1 MFLRTLRIPDKMAGE
16 ENEGE
21 REDSGNGE
29 TKAIRGKKRRGG
41 NGWFYQLASVE
52 LTEKGLSMR
61 DCLN

>member
-29 TKAIRGKKRRGG
+29 TKAIRGKRRRKERMKKG
-41 NGWFYQLASVE
+41 N
-52 LTEKGLSMR
+52 M
-61 DCLN
+61 